1 MRHVLVKGSYSSP
14 KGRTKAQQ
22 LATLIKQPTNRTSKE
37 CSNHTTAMQGNKREI
52 QKKKSK

>member
-1 MRHVLVKGSYSSP
+1 MNEARPRERFIFKSKGEH
-14 KGRTKAQQ
+14 KAQQ

-52 QKKKSK
+52 QKKSK